1 MMQAVLQLQRAERAE
16 AALVVVKRE
25 WRQSKEN
32 LSRVQEASCKSPMW
46 FHRIGVFK
54 DYVCR

>member
-1 MMQAVLQLQRAERAE
+1 LQRAERAE

-54 DYVCR
+54 EYVCG